1 LKGKY
6 RIPSEED
13 VRSAVE
19 KVMKY
24 RGEVHSLREMLE
36 YVRRELGGAYALSGK
51 RLLKIASSLGIRIK
65 VHRRKSN
72 TEIKICPICGG
83 ELTTADV
90 MTLKGEIAK
99 SGRIC
104 KNCGFRTDRARF
116 SPARYSFYKVKF

>member
-1 LKGKY
+1 MKGKY
-6 RIPSEED
+6 RIPKEEEI
-13 VRSAVE
+13 RSAVE
-19 KVMKY
+19 KVMKH

-36 YVRRELGGAYALSGK
+36 HVRRELGGGYALSGK

-65 VHRRKSN
+65 VHRRRSN

-83 ELTTADV
+83 ELATADV
-90 MTLKGEIAK
+90 RTLEGDIVK
-99 SGRIC
+99 SGKIC